1 MMQCRS
7 CLREVPDATHFCGFC
22 GAPCDTESS
31 DTVTVSAAALAAG
44 VRRNEGRFPF
54 ATVLSDRY
62 RILNLAG
69 RGGMGEVYRALDLKL
84 DQVVAIKFLPEAK
97 AEQPAY
103 AERLLSEVRI
113 ARQITHPNVCRVYD
127 IGEIDGQPFITMEY
141 VDGEDLG
148 SLLRRTGRLPADRAT
163 HMAQRLCLGLAAAH
177 EKGVL
182 HRDLKPSNIMIDSRG
197 RVLIT
202 DFSVA
207 AFVGQIQ
214 GAEKGGTAAYMAP
227 EQLTGM
233 TASIQSD
240 IYSLGLVLFEMFTGK
255 RPFTGTSSIQE
266 LADARR
272 RGSFAA
278 ASALVGE
285 LDPAID
291 RIISKCLDPN
301 PEVRPVSAFAVASA
315 LPGEDV
321 LAAAMAAGETPSPDM
336 VAGSGTMEGLRP
348 FTVWFCTLSV
358 AVVLVLF
365 TLLSPRA
372 SLIEQA
378 HLELSAGSLD
388 ASARRIL
395 QSVGQPEP
403 PHDSAH
409 GFFFAPAFLRYQR
422 DGSVNPW
429 DNMPPVA
436 PPPIAFWY
444 RDSPAYLE
452 PHSFMCCGG
461 VPGGIWLWEPAPQ
474 VAGERLLVLSAD
486 GQLEHMEVLPPQIE
500 DSSSRSGNF
509 DWNTAFA
516 AAGLRLEEFH
526 PAPPR
531 WLPAFFADAR
541 AAWLGSYPSGPP
553 SSLRVEAASLRG
565 RLVFFQTVTAFTRPG
580 RDELFQSPPAQQA
593 TDLFAAVLVTAVS
606 TLGVWL
612 ALRNLKL
619 RRVDR
624 RGALRLL
631 VIGYVLDS
639 LTWVLLGA
647 HVQKISFEWRL
658 LEMAAGWALFRA
670 AVLWLFYMALE
681 PYVRQ
686 RWPHAMI
693 SWSRLLAGRL
703 RDAKV
708 GGDILIG
715 VASGCAT
722 ALLFQ
727 LYQALV
733 RPWIDLGPLT
743 ALQGPRQSAGLWLA
757 DLHSSVVLAFV
768 TLMTFLLLRTALRRQ
783 WLAVVAFG
791 LLQGAAVAAQNF
803 ADGVIVGIQ
812 YLVVAL
818 FLVRF
823 GFVTVATGIFVYTI
837 LVSFPI
843 TANMSAWY
851 FGTSLFALL
860 SIAALAG
867 FASLTT
873 LAGRRLAQ
881 A

>member
-1 MMQCRS
+1 
-7 CLREVPDATHFCGFC
+7 
-22 GAPCDTESS
+22 
-31 DTVTVSAAALAAG
+31 
-44 VRRNEGRFPF
+44 
-54 ATVLSDRY
+54 
-62 RILNLAG
+62 
-69 RGGMGEVYRALDLKL
+69 MGEVYRALDLKL

-148 SLLRRTGRLPADRAT
+148 SLLRRTGRLPAERAT
-163 HMAQRLCLGLAAAH
+163 EMARRLCLGLAAAH

-182 HRDLKPSNIMIDSRG
+182 HRDLKPSNIMIDGGG

-207 AFVGQIQ
+207 AFVGQLQ

-227 EQLTGM
+227 EQLTGIA
-233 TASIQSD
+233 ASIQSD
-240 IYSLGLVLFEMFTGK
+240 LYSLGLVLFEMFTGK
-255 RPFTGTSSIQE
+255 RPFGKTSSIPE
-266 LADARR
+266 LVDARE
-272 RGSFAA
+272 RGSFLT
-278 ASALVGE
+278 ASALVGD

-291 RIISKCLDPN
+291 RIISKCLDPE
-301 PEVRPVSAFAVASA
+301 PQARPVSAFVVAAA

-348 FTVWFCTLSV
+348 LTVLFCTLFV
-358 AVVLVLF
+358 AAALVLI
-365 TLLSPRA
+365 TLLSGRA

-378 HLELSAGSLD
+378 HLERSADSLD
-388 ASARRIL
+388 VSARRIL
-395 QSVGQPEP
+395 QSVGQAEP
-403 PHDSAH
+403 ARDSAH
-409 GFFFAPAFLRYQR
+409 GFFFTPAFLRYQR
-422 DGSVNPW
+422 DRSGNLW

-436 PPPIAFWY
+436 PLPIAFWY
-444 RDSPAYLE
+444 RDSSAYLE
-452 PHSFMCCGG
+452 PHSFTCCGV

-474 VAGERLLVLSAD
+474 VGGERLLVLSAS
-486 GQLEHMEVLPPQIE
+486 GQLEHMEVLPPRVD
-500 DSSSRSGNF
+500 DSSNPVGSF

-516 AAGLRLEEFH
+516 AAGLRPENFH
-526 PAPPR
+526 PVPPR

-553 SSLRVEAASLRG
+553 RSLRVEAASLRG

-580 RDELFQSPPAQQA
+580 RDELSQSPPAQQA
-593 TDLFAAVLVTAVS
+593 SDLIAVILVTAVS

-612 ALRNLKL
+612 ALRNLRL
-619 RRVDR
+619 RRGDR

-631 VIGYVLDS
+631 VIGYVLDF
-639 LTWVLLGA
+639 LTWALLGA
-647 HVQKISFEWRL
+647 QVRKIGFEWRL
-658 LEMAAGWALFRA
+658 AEMAAGWALFRA

-715 VASGCAT
+715 IASGCAM

-727 LYQALV
+727 LYQALF
-733 RPWIDLGPLT
+733 RPWVDLGPLT
-743 ALQGPRQSAGLWLA
+743 ALKGPRHSAGLWLA

-768 TLMTFLLLRTALRRQ
+768 MLLTFLLLRTALRRQ
-783 WLAVVAFG
+783 WLAVVSFG
-791 LLQGAAVAAQNF
+791 LIQGAAVAVQNL

-843 TANMSAWY
+843 TANVSAWY
-851 FGTSLFALL
+851 FGTSLFALF

-867 FASLTT
+867 FASQTT